1 MPASRVTSRKLS
13 ALKLRS
19 SRSFSAAAT
28 IARRVASLRS
38 SRDTFTREDNEP
50 DRRDRELGVRLFTN
64 VKPTTTWPFSLTSRL
79 FGTHGIHMFTQT
91 LTERVLGSG
100 LVDLLTG
107 PHGVDRYTEL
117 VTPTWSLGDARAKVV
132 SVERRTPRSVTLKL
146 APNHAFRGFKSGQH
160 INLTVEI
167 DGRRRTRCYS

>member
-1 MPASRVTSRKLS
+1 MPASRVTSRRLS

-38 SRDTFTREDNEP
+38 SRDTFTRDDDEA

-64 VKPTTTWPFSLTSRL
+64 VKRTTTWCFPLTSRA
-79 FGTHGIHMFTQT
+79 FGTHCVHMFTQM
-91 LTERVLGSG
+91 LTKRVLGST

-117 VTPTWSLGDARAKVV
+117 VAPTWSLGDARARVV
-132 SVERRTPRSVTLKL
+132 SVE
-146 APNHAFRGFKSGQH
+146 H
-160 INLTVEI
+160 
-167 DGRRRTRCYS
+167 